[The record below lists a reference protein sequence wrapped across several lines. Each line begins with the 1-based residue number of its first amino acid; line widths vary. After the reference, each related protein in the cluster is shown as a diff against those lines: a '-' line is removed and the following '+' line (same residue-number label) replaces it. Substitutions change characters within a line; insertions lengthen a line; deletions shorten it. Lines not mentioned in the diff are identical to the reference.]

1 MTIALGTEWR
11 HMSGKLAIVLEV
23 GIVSV
28 TVVYDRVED
37 PTGSWSQYGRQ
48 HMGRREFLQTHML
61 VQLDRTAGAYC
72 QDKSA

>member
-23 GIVSV
+23 GRLSV
-28 TVVYDRVED
+28 TVVYDRVDD
-37 PTGSWSQYGRQ
+37 PAGSWSQYGRQ
-48 HMGRREFLQTHML
+48 NMDRREFLQTHRL
-61 VQLDRTAGAYC
+61 HQLDGTAGAYD

>member
-1 MTIALGTEWR
+1 MTIAVGTEWR

-28 TVVYDRVED
+28 TVLYDRVDD

-61 VQLDRTAGAYC
+61 VQLNGTTGAYDE
-72 QDKSA
+72 DKSA

>member
-11 HMSGKLAIVLEV
+11 HMSGKLAIVLQV
-23 GIVSV
+23 GMVSV
-28 TVVYDRVED
+28 TVVYDRVDD

-61 VQLDRTAGAYC
+61 VQLDRTAGAYD
-72 QDKSA
+72 QDRSA